1 MIIQL
6 LTYIF
11 LKWNPSFVSKLN
23 IKYSNTV
30 LPFQSISLMVK
41 ATHSS
46 SRYQEKDHVTLKRKH
61 YLRQSI
67 QEWTKKK
74 LWKTAFK
81 KFQLLRSAWVWPYH
95 FLFLKAVFHKFYLVH
110 SSILCP
116 IYNKELIIRFS
127 HFHTFFA
134 TIFVYSKVAF
144 F

>member
-46 SRYQEKDHVTLKRKH
+46 SRYQEKHHVTLKRKH
-61 YLRQSI
+61 YLR
-67 QEWTKKK
+67 
-74 LWKTAFK
+74 KTAFK
-81 KFQLLRSAWVWPYH
+81 KFQVLRSDWVRPYR
-95 FLFLKAVFHKFYLVH
+95 FTFLKAVFHKFYLVH
-110 SSILCP
+110 SWILCP
-116 IYNKELIIRFS
+116 IHNKELIIRFS
-127 HFHTFFA
+127 NFHTFFA
-134 TIFVYSKVAF
+134 TIFRLLQGSF
-144 F
+144 FLTKKIKHN

>member
-1 MIIQL
+1 M
-6 LTYIF
+6 
-11 LKWNPSFVSKLN
+11 
-23 IKYSNTV
+23 KYLNTV

-61 YLRQSI
+61 YLRQRI

-81 KFQLLRSAWVWPYH
+81 KFQVLRSAWVRPYR
-95 FLFLKAVFHKFYLVH
+95 LTFLKAVFHKFYLVH
-110 SSILCP
+110 SWILCP

-127 HFHTFFA
+127 NFHTFFA
-134 TIFVYSKVAF
+134 RIFRLLQGSF
-144 F
+144 FLTKKIKHN